1 MEQLDLFEN
10 ETKAVRYL
18 TPKECVQRGYALFE
32 ADALRSLMIPVDKNG
47 NITKDHPP
55 IKTSVQ
61 QQWKIVFREED
72 EKVSG
77 RR

>member
-1 MEQLDLFEN
+1 
-10 ETKAVRYL
+10 
-18 TPKECVQRGYALFE
+18 
-32 ADALRSLMIPVDKNG
+32 MIPVDKNG